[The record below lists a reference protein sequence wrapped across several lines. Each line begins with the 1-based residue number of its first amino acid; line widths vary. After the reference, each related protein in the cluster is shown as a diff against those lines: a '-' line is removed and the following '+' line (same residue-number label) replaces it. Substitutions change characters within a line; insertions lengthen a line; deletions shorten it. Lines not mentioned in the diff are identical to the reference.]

1 MARAEWSI
9 SPMSFSSVPAGKSY
23 AVHGVN
29 KVTINSSRTL
39 ALGIAGLTQDHSY
52 TQKIEHSKKS
62 MSRYKRFEST
72 SKVLCLST
80 IAAKLRKLSQFRAN
94 EGKAPH

>member
-1 MARAEWSI
+1 M
-9 SPMSFSSVPAGKSY
+9 
-23 AVHGVN
+23 
-29 KVTINSSRTL
+29 

-80 IAAKLRKLSQFRAN
+80 IAAKLRKLSQF
-94 EGKAPH
+94 